1 MHACPQIP
9 EAPCQMRAVCEFS
22 AEPEKFYPL
31 SDVILQRIRNPGL
44 PSLAFNDAAQ
54 SNSSYL
60 VMDDK
65 KSQKKSLFEL
75 YNEAADEGQLHGIDK
90 CQQMFAHTC
99 HYPIEKLLNMPV
111 IKFWSALQTLLNL
124 SFKDTSFK

>member
-1 MHACPQIP
+1 
-9 EAPCQMRAVCEFS
+9 MRAVCEFS

-44 PSLAFNDAAQ
+44 PSLAYNDGKSHADASQ

-60 VMDDK
+60 LMGDH

-75 YNEAADEGQLHGIDK
+75 YNDAADEGQVYGIDK
-90 CQQMFAHTC
+90 CQQKFADTC
-99 HYPIEKLLNMPV
+99 HYPTEKLLNMPV

-124 SFKDTSFK
+124 SFKDSSIK